1 MKNSDFHPVGKFG
14 EYKNFAK
21 SAIMDSRKKNSGGP
35 MAWNVQNT
43 LLNDTQSSKVRL
55 ING

>member
-1 MKNSDFHPVGKFG
+1 MENSDFHPVGKFG

-21 SAIMDSRKKNSGGP
+21 SAILTLEKKNPGGP